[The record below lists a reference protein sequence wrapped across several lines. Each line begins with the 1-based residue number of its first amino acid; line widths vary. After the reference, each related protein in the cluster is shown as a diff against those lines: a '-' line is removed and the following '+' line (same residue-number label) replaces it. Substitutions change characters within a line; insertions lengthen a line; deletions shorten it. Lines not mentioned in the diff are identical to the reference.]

1 MNTQISLPRTF
12 RASVVLWLSAVFFTL
27 LTLFFFFT
35 VLFQSNA
42 FQIWFIALGI
52 TGFTLF
58 LWASIATVIQAEP
71 TAIIWRM
78 LWFERVIPW
87 SDLGEVHD
95 NDYQIKLISRDGFT
109 KIKFNL
115 QLSGYI
121 DLLEILYAQRPDLF
135 TLPADDVYRPQ
146 YWRDYERVQ
155 WGIVAVIFL
164 FSGITGLLY
173 DAGFAVL
180 MLTLGMLSLLYLGYT
195 WLLNTPRHVQ
205 IMSGG
210 LQLTYV
216 NRVEI
221 FTIGQ
226 ISQILYRKPSRMRR
240 NNPVY
245 RAEIWL
251 LNGRVV
257 PLGFAQQG
265 TIKTYFTLRR
275 WFGTIG
281 AK

>member
-1 MNTQISLPRTF
+1 MHPQCCGYRPY
-12 RASVVLWLSAVFFTL
+12 FFSL
-27 LTLFFFFT
+27 LTLFFVYT

-42 FQIWFIALGI
+42 LEIWLIALGMA
-52 TGFTLF
+52 GFTLF
-58 LWASIATVIQAEP
+58 LWASVATVIQAEP

-78 LWFERVIPW
+78 LSFERVIRW
-87 SDLGEVHD
+87 SDLGELYD
-95 NDYQIKLISRDGFT
+95 NDYQIKLVSRDGFT
-109 KIKFNL
+109 TIKFNV
-115 QLSGYI
+115 QLNSYI

-135 TLPADDVYRPQ
+135 TLPAEDVYHPQ

-155 WGIVAVIFL
+155 WVIVSAIFL

-173 DAGFAVL
+173 DVGFGVL
-180 MLTLGMLSLLYLGYT
+180 MLTLGMLPLLYLGYA

-205 IMSGG
+205 IVSGG

-216 NRVEI
+216 NRVEQ

-240 NNPVY
+240 NTPVY

-251 LNGRVV
+251 MNGRVIT
-257 PLGFAQQG
+257 LGFAKQG
-265 TIKTYFTLRR
+265 TIKTYYTLRR
-275 WFGTIG
+275 WFGR
-281 AK
+281 